1 MLCLPVCCVASFVV
15 GMKYLKRK
23 KYDEAVRHLNEA
35 ANGGHSGAQCCLGT
49 LFEEGRGVALCD
61 VTAVRWYRKAAD
73 QQHPQVHST

>member
-1 MLCLPVCCVASFVV
+1 M
-15 GMKYLKRK
+15 KRK